1 MSDEVALSSAFDD
14 QAPGGLGES
23 KAVSQSVGQQLRSAR
38 EAKGMAVAE
47 VAKALK
53 LSPRQVEAL
62 EADDWPS
69 LPCKTIIRGFVR
81 NDARLLN
88 LNPDLL
94 MSSLDGI
101 EMPHASELEIISG
114 TPVKL
119 SSENNVDRRD
129 YVRVFSGLLILVL
142 AVVVT
147 YFFPKEMWESTV
159 AAFKAAT
166 QPNETVAEQVV
177 VETPAPVAEPV
188 AVDSLAPEPAA
199 LPEAQPDSSLSLPAP
214 LDVPAQPVVTES
226 NVLKFSFDQAAWVE
240 VRDRNGE
247 ILLSQVNQAGSQRD
261 VEGHP
266 PFVLVIGNAG
276 HVSLQYKGKP
286 VDLSKRSKEDV
297 ARLSLE

>member
-1 MSDEVALSSAFDD
+1 MSDEVALSSVFDD

-23 KAVSQSVGQQLRSAR
+23 NAVSQSVGQQLCSAR

-47 VAKALK
+47 VARALK

-62 EADDWPS
+62 EADDWSS

-81 NDARLLN
+81 NYARLLN

-101 EMPHASELEIISG
+101 EMPHAPELEIISG

-119 SSENNVDRRD
+119 SAENTVDRRD

-147 YFFPKEMWESTV
+147 YFFPKDMWESTV

-177 VETPAPVAEPV
+177 VEKPAPVAEPV
-188 AVDSLAPEPAA
+188 VADPLAPEPAA
-199 LPEAQPDSSLSLPAP
+199 LPEAQPDSSMSSPAVVDAAVP
-214 LDVPAQPVVTES
+214 LVATES
-226 NVLKFSFDQAAWVE
+226 NVLKFSFDRAAWVE
-240 VRDRNGE
+240 VRDRNGQV
-247 ILLSQVNQAGSQRD
+247 LLSQLNQAGSQRD
-261 VEGHP
+261 VEGLP
-266 PFVLVIGNAG
+266 PFAVVVGNAS